1 MDAAI
6 YVSSGWSSWGEEDDT
21 TQPVVGFWVPAAKE
35 DDDDDDDD
43 DASGALAS
51 AWLLWETIA
60 SNKTV
65 FLTTES
71 RRYMVKE
78 SAWLTMMF
86 CDVMLMFSSDWKKL

>member
-1 MDAAI
+1 MDAVI
-6 YVSSGWSSWGEEDDT
+6 YVLAGWSSWGEEDDT
-21 TQPVVGFWVPAAKE
+21 TQPFVGFCAPAKE
-35 DDDDDDDD
+35 DDDD

-51 AWLLWETIA
+51 AWLLLWETIA

-78 SAWLTMMF
+78 SAWLTMM
-86 CDVMLMFSSDWKKL
+86 